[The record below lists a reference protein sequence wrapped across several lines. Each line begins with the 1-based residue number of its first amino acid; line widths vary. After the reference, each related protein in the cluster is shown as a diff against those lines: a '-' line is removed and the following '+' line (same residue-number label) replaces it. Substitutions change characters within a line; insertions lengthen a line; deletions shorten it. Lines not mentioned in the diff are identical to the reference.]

1 MDDVLINSSIY
12 SLNSNNIDLAML
24 LQSVV
29 DLFDNINSNGFVAKW
44 FDISDYVVNEKAKI
58 FWEENPDIPTLIQ
71 AKQYFLTMRI
81 DSQTWKLFVR
91 GMGYKYHEGFYYS
104 DMWNMLNLILVIRFI
119 FLLIKYGLFDALVI
133 ILIAFITL
141 IVYIRGFKE
150 ALHIH
155 YAFATQ
161 CEQLDS
167 LMEAS
172 TDITLF
178 KRPTFDNDIS
188 RNILQSAMKDLPEFR
203 AQQFRDTVTEP
214 AGVDFAKKILKN
226 FVVYTRLRQDTDLAS
241 LTSFSPTSNL
251 VIQETIPKEVESD
264 TIISLESDIRDVYG
278 RYLTNNF
285 HKYETREILAKLG
298 DVNVKEMPS
307 RELKKKLTTITQEIE
322 GRYYIDPLSIII
334 DRINLINFYPFGKL
348 YYWVYN
354 EASKIFFNFSRLVYG
369 YVKGGFSFVFIT
381 RVYKKYTP
389 YLFRWHWTFIF
400 CIEQLL
406 YTFKPMIIDRYSL
419 WVQERLVNPLEKIN
433 FQVSVAETVQIVGE
447 KRALRYFSAEVIKK
461 YSNVNIPVLR
471 EQAFDLANEASIAM
485 AVGLMLLFIHLGIL
499 TFGMLHASC
508 NQYFYCPFIVEC
520 VERHCGF
527 RDESRIYSG
536 GHTSWQDRTRLEIK
550 FQGFW
555 HGWLGRGKDK
565 PSIFSLAKRLLII
578 ILRWLLGKNKPNKKK
593 NRKKPKDKDK
603 K

>member
-1 MDDVLINSSIY
+1 MDDILVNSSVY
-12 SLNSNNIDLAML
+12 SLDSNNIDLGML

-29 DLFDNINSNGFVAKW
+29 NLFDNINSNGFVANW
-44 FDISDYVVNEKAKI
+44 FDIPDSVVNEKI
-58 FWEENPDIPTLIQ
+58 RLFWKENPDIPNLIQ

-81 DSQTWKLFVR
+81 DSNTWQLFVR

-104 DMWNMLNLILVIRFI
+104 DMWNVLNLILIIRFI
-119 FLLIKYGLFDALVI
+119 FLVIKYGLFDALVI

-155 YAFATQ
+155 HTFASQ

-167 LMEAS
+167 LMEDS
-172 TDITLF
+172 TDATLF

-188 RNILQSAMKDLPEFR
+188 RNLLQNAMKDLPEFR
-203 AQQFRDTVTEP
+203 AQQFKKTVTEP
-214 AGVDFAKKILKN
+214 VGTDFAKKILKN
-226 FVVYTRLRQDTDLAS
+226 FVVYTRLKQDSDLAS
-241 LTSFSPTSNL
+241 LTSYSPTSNP
-251 VIQETIPKEVESD
+251 VIQEAIPQEIPAD
-264 TIISLESDIRDVYG
+264 TMVSLESDLRDVYA

-285 HKYETREILAKLG
+285 HKYETKEILAKLG
-298 DVNVKEMPS
+298 DVNVQDMPS
-307 RELKKKLTTITQEIE
+307 RILKRKLDTIAQGVEE
-322 GRYYIDPLSIII
+322 RYYIDPFSIIV
-334 DRINLINFYPFGKL
+334 DRFNLINFYPFGKL

-406 YTFKPMIIDRYSL
+406 YTFKPMIIDRYGL
-419 WVQERLVNPLEKIN
+419 WVGEHLVNPLERLN

-447 KRALRYFSAEVIKK
+447 QRATRYFSEEVIKK
-461 YSNVNIPVLR
+461 YGNANIPVLR
-471 EQAFDLANEASIAM
+471 EQAFDLASEASVGM
-485 AVGLMLLFIHLGIL
+485 AVGLMMLFIHLGVL

-550 FQGFW
+550 FLGFW

-565 PSIFSLAKRLLII
+565 PSIFALAKRLLIV
-578 ILRWLLGKNKPNKKK
+578 ILRWILGKNKPNKKK
-593 NRKKPKDKDK
+593 KRRKPKDKDK